1 MPHTP
6 RSPSTILFTVRLW
19 SEEIDAGQFE
29 WRGEVKKI
37 TNGQTYYF
45 RDWATLVQLIV
56 KMLEAETSLST
67 TCTKKESQ

>member
-19 SEEIDAGQFE
+19 PEEIDASHFE

-56 KMLEAETSLST
+56 KMLEAETSLSST
-67 TCTKKESQ
+67 YTKKEPQ